1 MFTANGNDEYVKQK
15 LLISQELLFY
25 FTICNRLVID
35 FIPK

>member
-1 MFTANGNDEYVKQK
+1 MFTANSNDEYVKQK

-25 FTICNRLVID
+25 FTICNRFVTD